1 MKALLTK
8 NLGLKIASLLLA
20 CILWFVIA
28 QVGNPRDTKSFNNIP
43 VVLVNTELFDAENK
57 VYEVLDNTDVVRVTI
72 SAPISILS
80 NLRTSDII
88 AEADVSKLTDINT
101 IAIRYSIQ
109 NADVSADSIS
119 GDHEAVRLNVEEKST
134 KWIRVEHGT
143 VGQVADGYIVYAE
156 TPDQTLIEVSGPE
169 SVISQVSYAKIE
181 LDVTGASANMSANV
195 LVELYDKDNE
205 LMDQSNIKKNTDQI
219 HMYVEILS
227 TKEVGVNVKV
237 GGDPEEGYL
246 LTGETE
252 SSITSIVVAG
262 TKFQLL
268 SLNQITIPASA
279 IDATGKE
286 EDFVTTVDLRDYLPN
301 NVKIADSSSNTVTE
315 VTVRVEPEKQKTILV
330 PVQNITIQNAPEDKD
345 FVLDIDPSE
354 YSFQVSGLERNLDEV
369 RGGSVQAI
377 VDVKAWMDEKNVKTL
392 NDGTHEIPITLLM
405 GEEIRV
411 LNEQKARVKV
421 SKVAQ

>member
-315 VTVRVEPEKQKTILV
+315 ITVRVEPEKQKTILV